1 MRQLLT
7 PAAVTLTPQ
16 QTPATVSW
24 DPLAQGQSR
33 RQRRRSQLLPRSV
46 VRIVDQWRYDG
57 HWWDGEINRDYYLV
71 EIEGGVRAELFR
83 EGDAWWLAKM
93 SD

>member
-1 MRQLLT
+1 M
-7 PAAVTLTPQ
+7 
-16 QTPATVSW
+16 
-24 DPLAQGQSR
+24 
-33 RQRRRSQLLPRSV
+33 
-46 VRIVDQWRYDG
+46 RIVDQWRYDG